1 MVTIIFLANT
11 AAGSSIIAVYNDSND
26 ILSGKQVP
34 PDQLVQVTTPGA
46 DITWEG
52 QPITA
57 TLSGRNF
64 TFHVNAG
71 AFGQPH
77 EAQVGTGNHVIAST
91 SPPPPGEQAFERWN
105 IYRDDGRVIYTD
117 PNLGAVQT
125 LYFCLDVSTSIL
137 T

>member
-1 MVTIIFLANT
+1 MVAIIFLANT
-11 AAGSSIIAVYNDSND
+11 AAGSSVIAVYNDSND
-26 ILSGKQVP
+26 ILSGKQVL
-34 PDQLVQVTTPGA
+34 PDALVQVTTPGA

-64 TFHVNAG
+64 TFHVNTG
-71 AFGQPH
+71 AFSQPH
-77 EAQVGTGNHVIAST
+77 EAQVGTANHVIAST

-117 PNLGAVQT
+117 PNLGGVQT

-137 T
+137 A